1 MSGNRILA
9 SGAFLLSIA
18 VLFGA
23 FGAHALKP
31 RLDPSQ
37 LASWRTGVEYHF
49 YHALGLLLVASL
61 QDRVGRRA
69 ARWVA
74 TLLMAGI
81 LLFCGSLYLLST
93 KDLLGIG
100 NAIAL
105 LGPVTPLGGLCF
117 IAGWA
122 VLFISGLRKTDA
134 G

>member
-74 TLLMAGI
+74 TLLMVGMV
-81 LLFCGSLYLLST
+81 LFCGSLYLLST

>member
-1 MSGNRILA
+1 ML
-9 SGAFLLSIA
+9 A

-23 FGAHALKP
+23 FGAHALKA

-61 QDRVGRRA
+61 RDHVGRRA

-74 TLLMAGI
+74 TLLLAGMV
-81 LLFCGSLYLLST
+81 LFSGSLYLLST

-100 NAIAL
+100 NASAL
-105 LGPVTPLGGLCF
+105 LGPVTPMGGLCF

-122 VLFISGLRKTDA
+122 VLFISGLWKTDA

>member
-61 QDRVGRRA
+61 QDHLGRRA

-74 TLLMAGI
+74 TLLMVGMV
-81 LLFCGSLYLLST
+81 LFCGSLYLLST

-100 NAIAL
+100 NASAL

>member
-61 QDRVGRRA
+61 QDHLGRRA

-74 TLLMAGI
+74 TLLMVGMV
-81 LLFCGSLYLLST
+81 LFCGSLYLLST